1 MIPFI
6 IGGIFQVVGYIGR
19 SLSAGIDQWNL
30 TFFIIQALTLLV
42 APALYAASIYMT
54 LGRIILLVDGEHHSL
69 IRAKWL
75 TKLFVA
81 GDILSFVTQGA
92 GAGLMAGKTEKH
104 MKNGEKIVIAGLFI
118 QIIVFSLFVAVAWVF
133 HRRILREPTH
143 ITARPAPPA
152 FPWLQKVGLGKK
164 TQSKAEIG
172 NPELASDGPPTPWHE
187 HLLAL
192 YVTSGL
198 ILVRSVFRLIEY
210 FMGNN
215 GYLLKREVFL
225 YIFDAVLMLVVM
237 VWCNVYH
244 PGEILE
250 GRSKDR
256 AAGGV
261 AEDGAVEMVNSSPKA
276 EGSNASSVGEVR
288 QEKIENLG

>member
-1 MIPFI
+1 
-6 IGGIFQVVGYIGR
+6 
-19 SLSAGIDQWNL
+19 
-30 TFFIIQALTLLV
+30 
-42 APALYAASIYMT
+42 
-54 LGRIILLVDGEHHSL
+54 
-69 IRAKWL
+69 
-75 TKLFVA
+75 
-81 GDILSFVTQGA
+81 
-92 GAGLMAGKTEKH
+92 
-104 MKNGEKIVIAGLFI
+104 
-118 QIIVFSLFVAVAWVF
+118 
-133 HRRILREPTH
+133 
-143 ITARPAPPA
+143 
-152 FPWLQKVGLGKK
+152 
-164 TQSKAEIG
+164 
-172 NPELASDGPPTPWHE
+172 
-187 HLLAL
+187 
-192 YVTSGL
+192 
-198 ILVRSVFRLIEY
+198 
-210 FMGNN
+210 MGNN